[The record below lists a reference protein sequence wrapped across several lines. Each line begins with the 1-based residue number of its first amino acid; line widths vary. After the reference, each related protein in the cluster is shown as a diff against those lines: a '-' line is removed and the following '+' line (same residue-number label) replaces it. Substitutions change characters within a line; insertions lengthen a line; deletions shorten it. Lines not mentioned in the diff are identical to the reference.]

1 MPGKRSARLQGR
13 ALHPVEVAAQAT
25 PLYATVLAWVLERL
39 QGHGYARPACK
50 RVALL
55 LVGLVGGERATP
67 AGVAAAVHGLAITA
81 ATEESIAR
89 RLARLLDDERLDPER
104 LVPALVGDLLPVLLR
119 GLVAAHRANAAAG
132 AFHHRRFL
140 PLHLV
145 VDESSVDDRVHI
157 LAIGLAYQGL
167 VLPLG
172 VRCWPQNVAL
182 PEGEYWT
189 QVGGLLWQVRAL
201 LPPELRDH
209 VLLLADRGY
218 GVPRMI
224 DLCRSLDWAWLLRVQ
239 GQTRVQVPDGPVL
252 AVRELTPR
260 PGLVWLGPAGA
271 PAAEALGPTEQ
282 DEAARVFKAAGWRQ
296 GRLAAAWAVG
306 QAEPWLLVTSLT
318 TGAAQ
323 LRTYA
328 ERWAIERLFLAWKS
342 HGWNLE
348 GGGLRDP
355 ARLGRL
361 LAGLVAAT
369 LWRVAF
375 ALPVAA
381 AQLPALAARAGAR
394 PLAPR
399 QLPLPWDP
407 PPPDDLV
414 LPAGTRPWAAKF
426 SLLTWGA
433 KVLARVDL
441 RTTTPALCWELPAW
455 EAPTWFQQC
464 HRAAHASA

>member
-1 MPGKRSARLQGR
+1 MPGQQA
-13 ALHPVEVAAQAT
+13 ALLSRRPSHPAEVAAQST
-25 PLYATVLAWVLERL
+25 SLYDTILAWTIERL
-39 QGHGYARPACK
+39 QDHGYARPVCK

-67 AGVAAAVHGLAITA
+67 AGVAVAVHGLAVTA
-81 ATEESIAR
+81 ATEASIAR
-89 RLARLLDDERLDPER
+89 RLARLLGDERLDPER
-104 LVPALVGDLLPVLLR
+104 LLPALFGDLLPVLLR
-119 GLVAAHRANAAAG
+119 GLVAAHRANEAAG
-132 AFHHRRFL
+132 VFHHRRFL
-140 PLHLV
+140 PLRLV
-145 VDESSVDDRVHI
+145 VDESSVEDRVHI
-157 LAIGLAYQGL
+157 LAVGLAYQGV

-172 VRCWPQNVAL
+172 VRCWPQNTPL

-189 QVGGLLWQVRAL
+189 QVGGLLWEVRAL

-224 DLCRSLDWAWLLRVQ
+224 DLCRSLGWAWLLRVQ
-239 GQTRVQVPDGPVL
+239 SEVRVRLADGSEVQ
-252 AVRELTPR
+252 ARQLTPR
-260 PGLVWLGPAGA
+260 PGTVWLGPASA
-271 PAAEALGPTEQ
+271 QADATVGPTDQ
-282 DEAARVFKAAGWRQ
+282 DEAVGVFKAAGWRQ
-296 GRLAAAWAVG
+296 CRVAAAWAVG

-318 TGAAQ
+318 NGAQ
-323 LRTYA
+323 RLREYA

-342 HGWNLE
+342 HGWDLE

-361 LAGLVAAT
+361 LAGLAAAT
-369 LWRVAF
+369 LWRVAL

-381 AQLPALAARAGAR
+381 AQLEALAARAGAR

-407 PPPDDLV
+407 VPPDDLA

-433 KVLARVDL
+433 KVVGGVDL
-441 RTTTPALCWELPAW
+441 RTTTPALLWELPAW
-455 EAPTWFQQC
+455 EAPTWSQQC
-464 HRAAHASA
+464 RRAAHPAA

>member
-1 MPGKRSARLQGR
+1 MPGKRAALLHGR
-13 ALHPVEVAAQAT
+13 RSHPAEVPTQSRS
-25 PLYATVLAWVLERL
+25 LYATMLAWTIERL

-55 LVGLVGGERATP
+55 LLGLVGGERATP
-67 AGVAAAVHGLAITA
+67 AGVAAAVHGLAITP

-89 RLARLLDDERLDPER
+89 RLARLLDDERLNPER
-104 LVPALVGDLLPVLLR
+104 LVPALFGDLLPVLLR
-119 GLVAAHRANAAAG
+119 GLVAAHQANEAAG

-140 PLHLV
+140 PLQLV
-145 VDESSVDDRVHI
+145 VDESSVEDRVHI

-172 VRCWPQNVAL
+172 VRCWPQNVTL

-189 QVGGLLWQVRAL
+189 QVGGLLWEVRAL

-224 DLCRSLDWAWLLRVQ
+224 DLCRSLDWAWLLRIQ
-239 GQTRVQVPDGPVL
+239 REARVRLADGTEVP
-252 AVRELTPR
+252 ARQLTPR
-260 PGLVWLGPAGA
+260 PGTVWLGAAKA
-271 PAAEALGPTEQ
+271 PADEPLGPTEQ
-282 DEAARVFKAAGWRQ
+282 DEAVGVFKAAGWRQ
-296 GRLAAAWAVG
+296 CRLAAAWAVG

-318 TGAAQ
+318 TGAQ
-323 LRTYA
+323 RLRTYA

-342 HGWNLE
+342 HGWDLE

-361 LAGLVAAT
+361 LAGLAAAT
-369 LWRVAF
+369 LWRVAL

-381 AQLPALAARAGAR
+381 DQLQALAARAGAR

-414 LPAGTRPWAAKF
+414 LPTGTRPWAAKF

-464 HRAAHASA
+464 RRAAHAIA

>member
-1 MPGKRSARLQGR
+1 
-13 ALHPVEVAAQAT
+13 
-25 PLYATVLAWVLERL
+25 LYATLLAWTLERL
-39 QGHGYARPACK
+39 QGHGFARPVCK

-67 AGVAAAVHGLAITA
+67 AGVATAVHGLAVTA

-89 RLARLLDDERLDPER
+89 RLARVFGDARLDPAR
-104 LVPALVGDLLPVLLR
+104 LLPALFTDLLPVLLR
-119 GLVAAHRANAAAG
+119 GLVAAHRANERAG

-140 PLHLV
+140 PLRLV
-145 VDESSVDDRVHI
+145 IDESSVEDRVHI

-189 QVGGLLWQVRAL
+189 QVGGLLWEVQAL

-209 VLLLADRGY
+209 VLLLADRAY

-224 DLCRSLDWAWLLRVQ
+224 DLCRSLGWAWLLRIQ
-239 GQTRVQVPDGPVL
+239 REARVRLADGSEVPARQL
-252 AVRELTPR
+252 APR
-260 PGLVWLGPAGA
+260 PGTVWLGPAPGS
-271 PAAEALGPTEQ
+271 PDEPLGPTEQ
-282 DEAARVFKAAGWRQ
+282 DEAVGVFKAAGWRQ
-296 GRLAAAWAVG
+296 CRLAAAWAVG

-318 TGAAQ
+318 NGVQ
-323 LRTYA
+323 RLRTYA

-342 HGWNLE
+342 HGWDLE

-361 LAGLVAAT
+361 LAGLAAAT
-369 LWRVAF
+369 LWRVAV
-375 ALPVAA
+375 ALPVATG
-381 AQLPALAARAGAR
+381 QLEVLAARAGTR

-407 PPPDDLV
+407 APPDDLV

-441 RTTTPALCWELPAW
+441 RTSTPALLWELPAW
-455 EAPTWFQQC
+455 AAPTWSQQC
-464 HRAAHASA
+464 RRAAHALA